1 MKATKE
7 FVITL
12 SSILLAFF
20 LVELGCFV
28 YFADRIEFYIYYM
41 IIAQLIVFSIAACSV
56 IVFSI
61 RALHHRSRGS
71 SQGITR
77 IVLLSEA
84 NEPKEEY
91 SLINRTSALIGKRDT
106 VYFRSEIDLAVDG
119 YAVINCVDSYWYV
132 ERVFEEKSVG
142 LKRAGEQFVYK
153 LRTGI
158 NYQLQINDIIYI
170 ANERLLVL

>member
-1 MKATKE
+1 MKASKD
-7 FVITL
+7 FVIVL
-12 SSILLAFF
+12 SSILLVFF
-20 LVELGCFV
+20 LAELACFV
-28 YFADRIEFYIYYM
+28 YFAAEIQSYIYY
-41 IIAQLIVFSIAACSV
+41 IILAQLIAFSIAACCV
-56 IVFSI
+56 IVYGI
-61 RALHHRSRGS
+61 RSNRHTSKGS
-71 SQGITR
+71 KQGITR
-77 IVLLSEA
+77 IVLLSES

-119 YAVINCVDSYWYV
+119 YAVINCVDGYWYV

-170 ANERLLVL
+170 ANERLLAL

>member
-7 FVITL
+7 FVIVL
-12 SSILLAFF
+12 SSILLASF
-20 LVELGCFV
+20 LVELACFA
-28 YFADRIEFYIYYM
+28 YYASETYLYIYI
-41 IIAQLIVFSIAACSV
+41 IIAQLVVFSVAACSV
-56 IVFSI
+56 IIFSI
-61 RALHHRSRGS
+61 RSLHRKSRGPT
-71 SQGITR
+71 QGITR
-77 IVLLSEA
+77 IVLLNEA

-132 ERVFEEKSVG
+132 ERVFEERSVG

-170 ANERLLVL
+170 SNERLLVL